1 MKETIS
7 KIKPPSRMYIPLE
20 LYAVEGF
27 HKRYDPA
34 DEEYIHR
41 DVVVEILKKRKNEVA
56 TLQSYRG
63 NMYKLGIIHTLDAIL
78 DELNEEE

>member
-41 DVVVEILKKRKNEVA
+41 DVVVEILKVLARSPPVPTISKTGRSCTSL
-56 TLQSYRG
+56 TL
-63 NMYKLGIIHTLDAIL
+63 
-78 DELNEEE
+78 